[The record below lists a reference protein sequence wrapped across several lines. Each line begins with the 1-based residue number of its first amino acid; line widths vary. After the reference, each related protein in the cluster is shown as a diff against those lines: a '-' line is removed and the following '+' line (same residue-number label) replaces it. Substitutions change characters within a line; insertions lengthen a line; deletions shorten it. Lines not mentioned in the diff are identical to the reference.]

1 MIDLTEIKSK
11 ISNFMREDAYR
22 PLNYEELKEAME
34 IDESEVN
41 LFHDALQQLEQ
52 HGDIIQTKKK
62 KFGFTEK
69 MNLVLGRIQGNKKG
83 FAFLIPDNKDI
94 KDMFIPSGNLNGAMN
109 NDRVIVR
116 LTSGEL
122 NTKK

>member
-1 MIDLTEIKSK
+1 
-11 ISNFMREDAYR
+11 
-22 PLNYEELKEAME
+22 
-34 IDESEVN
+34 
-41 LFHDALQQLEQ
+41 
-52 HGDIIQTKKK
+52 
-62 KFGFTEK
+62 

-94 KDMFIPSGNLNGAMN
+94 KDMFIPAENLNGAMN

-122 NTKK
+122 NTKKSEGEVIRILERANEKSSRTI